1 MNRVLV
7 TNGCFLVFTHA
18 GRDSPPPNDVSE
30 ENDEAMPIP
39 EDLSASSNLQHNN
52 RGDKEGMGE

>member
-1 MNRVLV
+1 MFWWLM
-7 TNGCFLVFTHA
+7 GLLVFPHV

-52 RGDKEGMGE
+52 RGDKEGLGE

>member
-1 MNRVLV
+1 MNHVLV
-7 TNGCFLVFTHA
+7 TNGCLLVFLHV

-30 ENDEAMPIP
+30 DQDEAMPVP

-52 RGDKEGMGE
+52 RGDKGGMGE